1 MESSTLK
8 INTSTSISF
17 LSIFSIIIYILVC
30 TYIIIKKKV
39 IKESYNIDIQQ
50 YLFYT
55 IFGMIAG
62 FFLLLVIIF
71 SNSGLFNSS
80 LLTSYVGYLGLL
92 IIIGIFIKFG
102 IPLIQKYLP
111 DLNLDLNSYTSI
123 IITFII
129 AFCIIAFIFKQF
141 NFDKPTRNS
150 GTLFGLIYNIIFYV
164 PCLLIDIIEYLRL
177 QYAITPT
184 TAYNIIIIT
193 ILLLI
198 VQFYHSNIQEYILY
212 NDAVIL
218 RKDKIDTN
226 YLQNMTTFQ
235 DINFV
240 NDNIQYDYALS
251 CMFNIHSFPSNI
263 YSNYNENISLL
274 NLGNQPNILYNA
286 EENKLII
293 TMKTDSTSN
302 EIIFVKENI
311 NLQKWNHLVIN
322 YTEGTL
328 DIFYNNR
335 LVSSNPM
342 VIPYQQYANVTIGQN
357 RGIEG
362 EMCNCYYFKKSLDK
376 PSINNIYQYTKFLNN
391 L

>member
-1 MESSTLK
+1 
-8 INTSTSISF
+8 I
-17 LSIFSIIIYILVC
+17 
-30 TYIIIKKKV
+30 
-39 IKESYNIDIQQ
+39 
-50 YLFYT
+50 
-55 IFGMIAG
+55 
-62 FFLLLVIIF
+62 
-71 SNSGLFNSS
+71 
-80 LLTSYVGYLGLL
+80 GYLGLL
-92 IIIGIFIKFG
+92 IIIVIFIKFV

-111 DLNLDLNSYTSI
+111 DFNLDLNSYTSI

-141 NFDKPTRNS
+141 NFDKPTRNP
-150 GTLFGLIYNIIFYV
+150 GTLFGLIYNIIFYI

-177 QYAITPT
+177 QYAITPSS
-184 TAYNIIIIT
+184 AYIVLVIT

-198 VQFYHSNIQEYILY
+198 LQFYHSNIQEYILY
-212 NDAVIL
+212 NDAIIL
-218 RKDKIDTN
+218 RKDKIDTH
-226 YLQNMTTFQ
+226 YLQNITTFQ

-286 EENKLII
+286 AENKLII
-293 TMKTDSTSN
+293 TMKTDSKSN

-342 VIPYQQYANVTIGQN
+342 VIPYQQYANVTIGQK

-376 PSINNIYQYTKFLNN
+376 TSINNIYQYTKFLNN